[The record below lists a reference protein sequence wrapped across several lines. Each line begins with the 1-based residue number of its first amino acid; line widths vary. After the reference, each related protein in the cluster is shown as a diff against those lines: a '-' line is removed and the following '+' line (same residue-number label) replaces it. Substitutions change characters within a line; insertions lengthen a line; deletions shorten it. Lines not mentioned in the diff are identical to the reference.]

1 MNRNRI
7 IGLWLIS
14 ILVFAGTL
22 VAANWQYNRHLER
35 SSFSDSI
42 INKLNQSE
50 KILDGADQNLSAWQ
64 PVKVAGTLENSGPL
78 IRNRPLE
85 GRNGLWVTSTIT
97 TQTGNSYPVLI
108 GWIPATS
115 GATTVIKPPDFPTAN
130 VEITGILREL
140 EKPEF
145 ASDLPSGQF
154 LTMDK
159 QTLKTD
165 KNFFVQVLSMQ
176 PEPNPEQIW
185 FVPVPN
191 ISNGP
196 HFFYAIQWI
205 IFGLIAL
212 VGTFWLIRSDVKS
225 DVEA

>member
-22 VAANWQYNRHLER
+22 VAANWQYTRHIER
-35 SSFSDSI
+35 TSFSDSI
-42 INKLNQSE
+42 TNQLNQSQ
-50 KILDGADQNLSAWQ
+50 KILDGDDQNLSVWQ
-64 PVKVAGTLENSGPL
+64 PVKVTGVLASTGPL

-85 GRNGLWVTSTIT
+85 GRNGLWVASTIT

-108 GWIPATS
+108 GWIPATTD
-115 GATTVIKPPDFPTAN
+115 ATTVIEPPTLTSATI
-130 VEITGILREL
+130 EITGILREL
-140 EKPEF
+140 ENPEF
-145 ASDLPSGQF
+145 ASDLPAGQF

-165 KNFFVQVLSMQ
+165 KDYFVQALNAKPAPSAD
-176 PEPNPEQIW
+176 QIW

-212 VGTFWLIRSDVKS
+212 VGTFWLIRADVKS
-225 DVEA
+225 DVKT

>member
-14 ILVFAGTL
+14 VLVFAGTL
-22 VAANWQYNRHLER
+22 VAANWQYNRHVER
-35 SSFSDSI
+35 SSSSDSI
-42 INKLNQSE
+42 TNKLNQSL
-50 KILDGADQNLSAWQ
+50 KILDGDDRGLSAWQ
-64 PVKVAGTLENSGPL
+64 PVKVTGVLASSGPL

-85 GRNGLWVTSTIT
+85 GRNGLWATSTIT

-115 GATTVIKPPDFPTAN
+115 DATTVIESPAFTSATI
-130 VEITGILREL
+130 EITGILREL
-140 EKPEF
+140 EEPEF
-145 ASDLPSGQF
+145 ASDLPTGQF

-165 KNFFVQVLSMQ
+165 KNFFVQILSA
-176 PEPNPEQIW
+176 EPAPSADQIS

-212 VGTFWLIRSDVKS
+212 VGTFWLIRSDQESNVK
-225 DVEA
+225 A

>member
-7 IGLWLIS
+7 VGLWLIS

-22 VAANWQYNRHLER
+22 VAANWQYNRHIER
-35 SSFSDSI
+35 SSSSDSI
-42 INKLNQSE
+42 TNKLNQSL
-50 KILDGADQNLSAWQ
+50 KILDGDHQGLSAWQ
-64 PVKVAGTLENSGPL
+64 PVRVKGVLASSGPL

-108 GWIPATS
+108 GWIPATT
-115 GATTVIKPPDFPTAN
+115 GATTVIEPPTLTSARI
-130 VEITGILREL
+130 EITGILREL
-140 EKPEF
+140 ENPEF
-145 ASDLPSGQF
+145 ASDLPAGQF

-159 QTLKTD
+159 QTLKTN
-165 KNFFVQVLSMQ
+165 KNFFIQVLSAK
-176 PEPNPEQIW
+176 PAPSADQIW

-225 DVEA
+225 DVKT